1 MEEKII
7 DITAYIGRDLKSRI
21 AVREFRDKI
30 SNEQRTTVKI
40 DFRNVNFASRSFM
53 DEFYNI
59 FIANADM
66 NVELINLSA
75 EIEVMLEAVKST
87 QHRSKKTA
95 NKISSNDYDIKFSS
109 ISEANKYL
117 EALPFS

>member
-1 MEEKII
+1 MKDKVI

-30 SNEQRTTVKI
+30 SNEQQTTVKI
-40 DFRNVNFASRSFM
+40 DFGNVSFASRSFM

-75 EIEVMLEAVKST
+75 EIEVMLDAVKST
-87 QHRSKKTA
+87 QHRSPKIA
-95 NKISSNDYDIKFSS
+95 NKLSSNDYDIKFSS

>member
-1 MEEKII
+1 MKDKVI

-21 AVREFRDKI
+21 AVREFYDKI

-59 FIANADM
+59 FIANADK

-75 EIEVMLEAVKST
+75 EIEAMLDAVKST
-87 QHRSKKTA
+87 QHRAKNSA
-95 NKISSNDYDIKFSS
+95 NRISSHHDDIRFSS

>member
-1 MEEKII
+1 MKDKVI
-7 DITAYIGRDLKSRI
+7 DITAYIGRDLKSRV
-21 AVREFRDKI
+21 AVREFYDKI
-30 SNEQRTTVKI
+30 SNEQRTNVKI
-40 DFRNVNFASRSFM
+40 DFGNVNFASRSFM

-59 FIANADM
+59 FIANANM

-75 EIEVMLEAVKST
+75 EIEAMLDAVKST
-87 QHRSKKTA
+87 QHRAKNSA
-95 NKISSNDYDIKFSS
+95 NKISSHHDDIRFSS